1 MTISFFIHRRCASF
15 PKRKH
20 SLSRSAF
27 FLEASPRLEL
37 GMRILQTLALPL
49 GYDAVYYIIWSGRR
63 DSDPRL
69 SPWQGDTL
77 PLSHSRKIDCLNNIS
92 NVLRF
97 CNKFLKSLFFS
108 FQKHVGNLFQHFGI
122 LQLVCTFFGFEGFC
136 FEHNFCPFL
145 AY

>member
-49 GYDAVYYIIWSGRR
+49 GYDAVFY
-63 DSDPRL
+63 
-69 SPWQGDTL
+69 
-77 PLSHSRKIDCLNNIS
+77 CF
-92 NVLRF
+92 V
-97 CNKFLKSLFFS
+97 
-108 FQKHVGNLFQHFGI
+108 
-122 LQLVCTFFGFEGFC
+122 FFGAGLADDYVIHGSLMERETGFGPAT
-136 FEHNFCPFL
+136 FTL
-145 AY
+145 AR